1 VFNFSLTNQI
11 VLLAIL
17 LVISAFFSISET
29 SLMSINRYRLKHLAK
44 TGNTGAKLAT
54 KLLKETD
61 KLLSVI
67 LLCNNFSNAAAATL
81 VTVIA
86 VQLYGDQEIII
97 MAGTLITTFLIL
109 IFSEISP
116 KVIAAAHPEK
126 LALTCSFVL
135 YPLLKI
141 LYPIVLFVN
150 IFVLGILKIFN
161 IKINFTQNN
170 LITMD
175 ELKSIISDSG
185 QFIPNKNKSLLLNL
199 IDLEKV
205 TIDEIM
211 MPHTSIESIN
221 LAQSIEDILQK
232 IENFHHNRI
241 LVKKRDNEEIQG
253 VLDINKLFKLYIK
266 ENMQELSHDELV
278 DLIDPPYF
286 IPAGTTIYK
295 QMQKFQDNQE
305 KIGLI
310 VNEHG
315 EFIGLVTLEDILEEV
330 IGEFNIELPSKSTK
344 IIFDENGWIVDGGI
358 SIRELNKK
366 LTLNLP
372 IQGPKTLNGLI
383 LKFFEDIPEPNTSF
397 KISNITFQIINAQDK
412 NVKSVKIYT
421 PIKKTIK
428 KSKI

>member
-1 VFNFSLTNQI
+1 VFNFSFTNQI
-11 VLLAIL
+11 ILLAIL
-17 LVISAFFSISET
+17 LIVSAFFSIAET
-29 SLMSINRYRLKHLAK
+29 SLMSVSRYRLKHLAK
-44 TGNTGAKLAT
+44 SGNAGAKLAT
-54 KLLKETD
+54 KLLEETD

-86 VQLYGDQEIII
+86 VQLYGDQEVII
-97 MAGTLITTFLIL
+97 MVGTLITTFLIL

-126 LALTCSFVL
+126 LALSCSFLL

-150 IFVLGILKIFN
+150 VFVLGILKIFN
-161 IKINFTQNN
+161 IKINFNQNN

-185 QFIPNKNKSLLLNL
+185 QVIPNKNKSLLLNL

-221 LAQSIEDILQK
+221 LGQSMEEILEK

-241 LVKKRDNEEIQG
+241 LVKKKDNEEIYG

-266 ENMQELSHDELV
+266 ENMQDLAQDELV
-278 DLIDPPYF
+278 ALIDPPYF

-295 QMQKFQDNQE
+295 QIQKFQDNQE

-315 EFIGLVTLEDILEEV
+315 EFIGLVTLEDILEEIV
-330 IGEFNIELPSKSTK
+330 GEFNIELPSKSSK

-397 KISNITFQIINAQDK
+397 KISNITFEIINAKDK
-412 NVKSVKIYT
+412 NVKSVKIYSL
-421 PIKKTIK
+421 IK

>member
-1 VFNFSLTNQI
+1 MLNFSLTNQI
-11 VLLAIL
+11 ILLAVLLI
-17 LVISAFFSISET
+17 VSAFFSISET
-29 SLMSINRYRLKHLAK
+29 SLMSINRYRLRHLAK
-44 TGNTGAKLAT
+44 NGNTGAKLAT
-54 KLLKETD
+54 KLLNETD

-86 VQLYGDQEIII
+86 VQLFGEQQIII
-97 MAGTLITTFLIL
+97 MIGTLVTTFLIL

-116 KVIAAAHPEK
+116 KVIAAAHAER
-126 LALTCSFVL
+126 LALSCSFL
-135 YPLLKI
+135 LFPLLKI
-141 LYPIVLFVN
+141 LYPIVLFIN

-185 QFIPNKNKSLLLNL
+185 KFIPNKNKSLLLNL

-211 MPHTSIESIN
+211 MPHTNIESIN
-221 LAQSIEDILQK
+221 LNQSIEEILEK

-241 LVKKRDNEEIQG
+241 LVKKKNNDEIQG
-253 VLDINKLFKLYIK
+253 VLDINKLFKFYIK
-266 ENMQELSHDELV
+266 ENMQTLDQKELIN
-278 DLIDPPYF
+278 LIDPPYF
-286 IPAGTTIYK
+286 IPSGTPIYK

-330 IGEFNIELPSKSTK
+330 IGEFNIELPSKLSK

-366 LTLNLP
+366 LNINLP
-372 IQGPKTLNGLI
+372 LNGPKTLNGLI
-383 LKFFEDIPEPNTSF
+383 LEFFEDIPEPNTGF
-397 KISNITFQIINAQDK
+397 KIKDITFEIINAQDK
-412 NVKSVKIYT
+412 NVKSVKIYSNSKK
-421 PIKKTIK
+421 IKN
-428 KSKI
+428 

>member
-1 VFNFSLTNQI
+1 MFNFSLTNQI
-11 VLLAIL
+11 ILLAIL
-17 LVISAFFSISET
+17 LIVSAFFSISET
-29 SLMSINRYRLKHLAK
+29 SLMSVNRYRLKHLAND
-44 TGNTGAKLAT
+44 GNTGAKLAI

-81 VTVIA
+81 VTVIS
-86 VQLYGDQEIII
+86 VQLYGNQEIII
-97 MAGTLITTFLIL
+97 MVGTLITTFLIL

-116 KVIAAAHPEK
+116 KVIAAARPER
-126 LALTCSFVL
+126 LALSCSFLL

-141 LYPIVLFVN
+141 LYPIVIFVN
-150 IFVLGILKIFN
+150 VFVLGILKIFN

-211 MPHTSIESIN
+211 MPHTNIESIN
-221 LAQSIEDILQK
+221 LGQSIEDILEK
-232 IENFHHNRI
+232 IENFHHNKI
-241 LVKKRDNEEIQG
+241 LVRKKDNEEIHG

-266 ENMQELSHDELV
+266 ENMQDLDQGELV
-278 DLIDPPYF
+278 ALIDPPYF
-286 IPAGTTIYK
+286 IPSGTTIYK

-330 IGEFNIELPSKSTK
+330 IGEFNIELPSKSSK
-344 IIFDENGWIVDGGI
+344 IIFVVFGWIVDGGI

-372 IQGPKTLNGLI
+372 TKGPKTLNGLI

-397 KISNITFQIINAQDK
+397 KIGNITFQIINAQDK
-412 NVKSVKIYT
+412 NVKNVKIYT
-421 PIKKTIK
+421 QIK

>member
-1 VFNFSLTNQI
+1 MLNFSLTNQI
-11 VLLAIL
+11 ILLAVLLI
-17 LVISAFFSISET
+17 VSAFFSISET
-29 SLMSINRYRLKHLAK
+29 SLMSINRYRLRHLAK
-44 TGNTGAKLAT
+44 SGNTGAKLAT
-54 KLLKETD
+54 KLLNETD

-86 VQLYGDQEIII
+86 VQLYGEQQIII
-97 MAGTLITTFLIL
+97 MIGTLVTTFLIL

-116 KVIAAAHPEK
+116 KVIAAAHSEK
-126 LALTCSFVL
+126 LALSCSFL
-135 YPLLKI
+135 LFPILKI

-185 QFIPNKNKSLLLNL
+185 KFIPNKNKSLLLNL

-211 MPHTSIESIN
+211 MPHTNIESIN
-221 LAQSIEDILQK
+221 LNQSIEEILEK

-241 LVKKRDNEEIQG
+241 LVKKKDNDEIQG
-253 VLDINKLFKLYIK
+253 VLDINKLFKFYIK
-266 ENMQELSHDELV
+266 ENMQILDQKELIN
-278 DLIDPPYF
+278 LIDPPYF
-286 IPAGTTIYK
+286 IPSGTPIYK

-330 IGEFNIELPSKSTK
+330 IGEFNVELPSKLSK

-366 LTLNLP
+366 LNINLP
-372 IQGPKTLNGLI
+372 LNGPKTLNGLI
-383 LKFFEDIPEPNTSF
+383 LEFFEDIPEPNTGF
-397 KISNITFQIINAQDK
+397 KIKDITFEIINAQDK
-412 NVKSVKIYT
+412 NVKSVKIYSNT
-421 PIKKTIK
+421 KKIKN
-428 KSKI
+428 

>member
-1 VFNFSLTNQI
+1 MFNFSLTNQI
-11 VLLAIL
+11 ILLAIL
-17 LVISAFFSISET
+17 LIVSAFFSISET
-29 SLMSINRYRLKHLAK
+29 SLMSVNKYRLKHLAK
-44 TGNTGAKLAT
+44 DGNTGAKLAI
-54 KLLKETD
+54 KLLEETD

-81 VTVIA
+81 VTVIS
-86 VQLYGDQEIII
+86 VQLYGNQEITI
-97 MAGTLITTFLIL
+97 MVGTLITTFLIL

-116 KVIAAAHPEK
+116 KVIAAARPEK
-126 LALTCSFVL
+126 LALLCSFLL

-185 QFIPNKNKSLLLNL
+185 KFIPNKNKSLLLNL

-211 MPHTSIESIN
+211 MPHTNIESIN
-221 LAQSIEDILQK
+221 LGQSIGDILNK
-232 IENFHHNRI
+232 IENFHHNTI
-241 LVKKRDNEEIQG
+241 LVKKKDNDEIHG

-266 ENMQELSHDELV
+266 ENMQALDRDELIA
-278 DLIDPPYF
+278 LIDPPYF
-286 IPAGTTIYK
+286 IPSGTTIYK

-330 IGEFNIELPSKSTK
+330 IGEFNIELPSKSPK
-344 IIFDENGWIVDGGI
+344 IIFDDNGWIVDGGI

-372 IQGPKTLNGLI
+372 TQGPKTLNGLI
-383 LKFFEDIPEPNTSF
+383 LNFFEDIPEPNTSF

-412 NVKSVKIYT
+412 NVKNVKIFT
-421 PIKKTIK
+421 KVK

>member
-1 VFNFSLTNQI
+1 LFNFSLTNQI
-11 VLLAIL
+11 IFLAIL
-17 LVISAFFSISET
+17 LIVSAFFSISET
-29 SLMSINRYRLKHLAK
+29 SLMALNRYRLKHLVK
-44 TGNTGAKLAT
+44 SGNAGAILAT

-81 VTVIA
+81 VTVIS
-86 VQLYGDQEIII
+86 VQLYGDQEITI
-97 MAGTLITTFLIL
+97 MIGTLITTFLIL

-116 KVIAAAHPEK
+116 KVIAAAHPER
-126 LALTCSFVL
+126 LALSCSFLL

-141 LYPIVLFVN
+141 LYPIVLFIN

-211 MPHTSIESIN
+211 MPHTNIESIN
-221 LAQSIEDILQK
+221 LGQSIEDILEK
-232 IENFHHNRI
+232 IENFHHNKI
-241 LVKKRDNEEIQG
+241 LVRKKNNEEIYG
-253 VLDINKLFKLYIK
+253 VLDIAKLFKLFIK
-266 ENMQELSHDELV
+266 EHMQAVTHDELIT
-278 DLIDPPYF
+278 LIDPPYF
-286 IPAGTTIYK
+286 IPSGTTIYK

-330 IGEFNIELPSKSTK
+330 IGEFNIELPSKSSK
-344 IIFDENGWIVDGGI
+344 IISDSNGWIVDGGI

-366 LTLNLP
+366 LTLNLS

-383 LKFFEDIPEPNTSF
+383 LEFFEDIPEPNTSF
-397 KISNITFQIINAQDK
+397 KISNITFEIINAQDK
-412 NVKSVKIYT
+412 NVKSVKIY
-421 PIKKTIK
+421 KNLKRNK
-428 KSKI
+428 N

>member
-1 VFNFSLTNQI
+1 MFNFSFTNQI
-11 VLLAIL
+11 IL
-17 LVISAFFSISET
+17 LVILLIVSAFFSISET
-29 SLMSINRYRLKHLAK
+29 SLMSINRYRLRHLAK
-44 TGNTGAKLAT
+44 NGDTGAKLAT
-54 KLLKETD
+54 KLLQETD

-86 VQLYGDQEIII
+86 VQLYGEQEIII
-97 MAGTLITTFLIL
+97 MMGTLITTFLIL

-116 KVIAAAHPEK
+116 KVIAAAHSER
-126 LALTCSFVL
+126 LALSCSF
-135 YPLLKI
+135 LLFPILKV

-161 IKINFTQNN
+161 IKINFKQNN

-185 QFIPNKNKSLLLNL
+185 QFIPNKNKSLLLNF

-211 MPHTSIESIN
+211 MPHTNIESIN
-221 LAQSIEDILQK
+221 LNQSIEEILEK
-232 IENFHHNRI
+232 IENFHHSRI
-241 LVKKRDNEEIQG
+241 LVKKKDNDEIEG
-253 VLDINKLFKLYIK
+253 ILDINKLFKFYIK
-266 ENMQELSHDELV
+266 ENMKISNSKELIN
-278 DLIDPPYF
+278 LIDPPYF
-286 IPAGTTIYK
+286 IPSGTRIYK

-305 KIGLI
+305 RIGLI

-330 IGEFNIELPSKSTK
+330 IGEFNIEPSK
-344 IIFDENGWIVDGGI
+344 IIFDRNGWIVDGGI

-366 LTLNLP
+366 LNLNLP
-372 IQGPKTLNGLI
+372 LQGPKTLNGLI
-383 LKFFEDIPEPNTSF
+383 LEFFEDIPEPNTGF
-397 KISNITFQIINAQDK
+397 KIKNITFEIINAQDK
-412 NVKSVKIYT
+412 NVKSVKIYSDFR
-421 PIKKTIK
+421 KNKN
-428 KSKI
+428 

>member
-1 VFNFSLTNQI
+1 MSL
-11 VLLAIL
+11 
-17 LVISAFFSISET
+17 
-29 SLMSINRYRLKHLAK
+29 NRYRLKHLVK
-44 TGNTGAKLAT
+44 SGNAGAILAT

-81 VTVIA
+81 VTVIS
-86 VQLYGDQEIII
+86 VQLYGDQEITI
-97 MAGTLITTFLIL
+97 MIGTLITTFLIL

-116 KVIAAAHPEK
+116 KVIAAAHPER
-126 LALTCSFVL
+126 LALSCSFLL

-141 LYPIVLFVN
+141 LYPIVLFIN

-185 QFIPNKNKSLLLNL
+185 KFIPSKNKSLLLNL

-211 MPHTSIESIN
+211 MPHTNIESIN
-221 LAQSIEDILQK
+221 LGQSNEDILKK
-232 IENFHHNRI
+232 IENYHHNRI
-241 LVKKRDNEEIQG
+241 LVKKKDNEGIHG
-253 VLDINKLFKLYIK
+253 VLDINKLFKLYIR
-266 ENMQELSHDELV
+266 ENMQTLKQSDLV
-278 DLIDPPYF
+278 ALIDPPYF
-286 IPAGTTIYK
+286 IPSGTTIYK

-315 EFIGLVTLEDILEEV
+315 EFIGLVTLEDILEEF
-330 IGEFNIELPSKSTK
+330 IGEFNIELPSKSSK

-383 LKFFEDIPEPNTSF
+383 LEFFEDIPDHNTSF
-397 KISNITFQIINAQDK
+397 KIGNITFQIINAQDK

-421 PIKKTIK
+421 HTKE
-428 KSKI
+428 SKI

>member
-1 VFNFSLTNQI
+1 V
-11 VLLAIL
+11 
-17 LVISAFFSISET
+17 SAFFSISET
-29 SLMSINRYRLKHLAK
+29 SLMSLNRYRLKHLAK
-44 TGNTGAKLAT
+44 SGNTGAKLASE
-54 KLLKETD
+54 LLQETD

-86 VQLYGDQEIII
+86 VQLYGNQEIII
-97 MAGTLITTFLIL
+97 MTGTLITTFLIL

-126 LALTCSFVL
+126 LALSCSYIL
-135 YPLLKI
+135 YPLLKV

-150 IFVLGILKIFN
+150 IFVLGVLKIFN
-161 IKINFTQNN
+161 IKINFTQKNV
-170 LITMD
+170 ITMD

-185 QFIPNKNKSLLLNL
+185 KFIPNKNKSLLLNL

-221 LAQSIEDILQK
+221 LGQPIEDILTK

-241 LVKKRDNEEIQG
+241 LVKKQDNEGIHG
-253 VLDINKLFKLYIK
+253 VLEINKLFKLYIK
-266 ENMQELSHDELV
+266 ENMQPLSHDELISQ
-278 DLIDPPYF
+278 IDSPYF
-286 IPAGTTIYK
+286 IPSGTTIYK

-330 IGEFNIELPSKSTK
+330 IGEFNIELPSKSSK
-344 IIFDENGWIVDGGI
+344 IIFDEDGWIVDGGI

-372 IQGPKTLNGLI
+372 TKGPKTLNGLI
-383 LKFFEDIPEPNTSF
+383 LEFFEDIPEPNTSF
-397 KISNITFQIINAQDK
+397 KINKIAFEIINAQDK
-412 NVKSVKIYT
+412 IVKSVKIYRNLN
-421 PIKKTIK
+421 